1 MNKKEIENVCRF
13 LNFKTLTDR
22 LQDDIH
28 NYLILYGTK
37 DLETILN
44 RVFKVADIKKIKIE
58 LIKKH
63 SISDKR
69 IIVMGKVREE
79 ATNAKTTSN

>member
-1 MNKKEIENVCRF
+1 MNEKEVKNVCRF
-13 LNFKTLTDR
+13 LNFKSHTDI

-44 RVFKVADIKKIKIE
+44 RIFEVADIKKIKIE
-58 LIKKH
+58 LLKRYN
-63 SISDKR
+63 ISDKKIR
-69 IIVMGKVREE
+69 LMGKVR
-79 ATNAKTTSN
+79 KGDGK